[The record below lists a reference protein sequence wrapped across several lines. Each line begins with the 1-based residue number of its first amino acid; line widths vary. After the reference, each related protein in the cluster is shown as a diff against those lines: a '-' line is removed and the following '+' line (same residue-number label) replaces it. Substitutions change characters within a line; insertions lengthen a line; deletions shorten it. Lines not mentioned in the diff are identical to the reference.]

1 MRRLDLLSAVSCFDD
16 KYFCD
21 CVNCS
26 ANCRPVC
33 RYCTRALLSVAYE
46 HFVYGALIVLAMIN
60 FYCMAHIENLHQV
73 MQHRR
78 VTLRQP
84 QQQQRQQHYDD
95 SNRLIG
101 SALTLKSVLLLRS
114 SDDLTT
120 SNKDDV
126 ISPLK
131 ICSHTITRSCF
142 NFKLIF
148 FCMCLSNF
156 ELNLNLFVFFF
167 SILEILD
174 YVFVTFL
181 SNLSIVCVFIPFCF
195 LFFVS
200 N

>member
-1 MRRLDLLSAVSCFDD
+1 MKHLNRLQAVSYFDD
-16 KYFCD
+16 KYFYD
-21 CVNCS
+21 CANCS
-26 ANCRPVC
+26 ASCRPAC
-33 RYCTRALLSVAYE
+33 KCCKLALSSVACE
-46 HFVYGALIVLAMIN
+46 HFVCDALIVSTMIN
-60 FYCMAHIENLHQV
+60 SYCMDRIENLHRE
-73 MQHRR
+73 MQLPL
-78 VTLRQP
+78 VALRQP

-95 SNRLIG
+95 SSRLID

-167 SILEILD
+167 RFQKFQIM
-174 YVFVTFL
+174 FL
-181 SNLSIVCVFIPFCF
+181 
-195 LFFVS
+195 
-200 N
+200 